1 MTVLEYFKKAQKEK
15 WAIGQFN
22 FSTNEQ
28 LKGIMAA
35 AQNLKSPIIIGT
47 SEGESKFLGL
57 KQAVALIK
65 SFKEETG
72 FPVFLNLDHGK
83 NLDYI
88 KEAINFGY
96 DCVHFDGSELS
107 LPDNI
112 KLTKEIVKATLKKD
126 VLIEGEIGIIG
137 KSTQIKEE
145 NLTRLEDVK
154 HFVEETGVNSLA
166 ISIGNVHGVYQKMPK
181 IDFERLKK
189 IRARIETPLVLHGGS
204 GVSEKDI
211 KKLIKEGIVKININ
225 TELRVAWKKA
235 LKAAIKQSGREEIKP
250 YKILLPA
257 SRAIQKVVEEKIKL
271 FGSQNKA

>member
-112 KLTKEIVKATLKKD
+112 KLTKEIVKAALKKD